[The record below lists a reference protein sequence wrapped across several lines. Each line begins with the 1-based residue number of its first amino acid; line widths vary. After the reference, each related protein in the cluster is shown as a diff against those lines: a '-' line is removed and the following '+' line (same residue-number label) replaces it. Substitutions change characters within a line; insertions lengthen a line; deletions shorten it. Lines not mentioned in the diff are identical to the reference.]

1 MKNLLPKV
9 IDKVKLLEKLKTSVF
24 QKNYSLGS
32 IDYLPVTIKKN
43 LETFLKTAIIL
54 YKQQPLKYKEIKP
67 KSSQSFIIF
76 LSETQVL
83 EKNRV
88 LLIIIPYENKR
99 YIFQTLI
106 KEVYEESIEVDI
118 LPPRFEERI
127 KISGSPV
134 AFLSIIPQ
142 NFLLNFLQKECY
154 LIRETNFS
162 MKNLKEESQLRELYF
177 FDLVIDQNNTVDETF
192 KGLINKHNLA
202 GNLEDISNG
211 GVCVKT
217 PGALILS
224 EELENGLIYLKTEI
238 SLKDTSI
245 KIGVLTDLRNL
256 RNEGLITY
264 FHLRFLISFKPE
276 IWEYLKNLFNL
287 LRS

>member
-1 MKNLLPKV
+1 M
-9 IDKVKLLEKLKTSVF
+9 IDKVKFLEKLKTSVF

-32 IDYLPVTIKKN
+32 VDYLPPFIKKN
-43 LETFLKTAIIL
+43 LETFLKTSIVL
-54 YKQQPLKYKEIKP
+54 YKQQPLKYKEIKL
-67 KSSQSFIIF
+67 KSSRSFIIL
-76 LSETQVL
+76 LSEEQVL
-83 EKNRV
+83 EKNKV
-88 LLIIIPYENKR
+88 LLIIIPFENKR

-106 KEVYEESIEVDI
+106 KEVHKKSVEVEV

-134 AFLSIIPQ
+134 TFLSVIPQ
-142 NFLLNFLQKECY
+142 NFLINFFQEEYY

-162 MKNLKEESQLRELYF
+162 IRDLKEESQLKEFYF
-177 FDLVIDQNNTVDETF
+177 FDLVIDRNNTVDETF
-192 KGLINKHNLA
+192 KSLINKHNFA
-202 GNLEDISNG
+202 GSLEDISNG
-211 GVCVKT
+211 GACVKT
-217 PGALILS
+217 PGLLILS

-256 RNEGLITY
+256 RNEGFITY
-264 FHLRFLISFKPE
+264 FHLRFLIPFKPE
-276 IWEYLKNLFNL
+276 IWEYLKKFFNL